1 MTAASNEVVAV
12 IQADRDIAA
21 PYMGFAFRRV
31 LDGECDDS
39 GLVQQFARHRI
50 AHSDPRPVAEG
61 LREAGLVTLIARA
74 LAAKQI
80 DSMIESVGKGL
91 IGTPPDVRANMIE
104 RDHIGWIDEAKY
116 VAAALATHSP
126 APMAGWE
133 DQRPQIASVE
143 AGPEPSLRQM
153 VRFYYAEHGQPD
165 PEGDTAAYFAAHPST
180 QKGADRG

>member
-50 AHSDPRPVAEG
+50 AHSDPRPVAEC

-116 VAAALATHSP
+116 VADALATHSP
-126 APMAGWE
+126 APMAGE
-133 DQRPQIASVE
+133 GE
-143 AGPEPSLRQM
+143 
-153 VRFYYAEHGQPD
+153 VRAALENLLIGIGMGWD
-165 PEGDTAAYFAAHPST
+165 LDGLIDRANTALAAHPST
-180 QKGADRG
+180 QEGADRG